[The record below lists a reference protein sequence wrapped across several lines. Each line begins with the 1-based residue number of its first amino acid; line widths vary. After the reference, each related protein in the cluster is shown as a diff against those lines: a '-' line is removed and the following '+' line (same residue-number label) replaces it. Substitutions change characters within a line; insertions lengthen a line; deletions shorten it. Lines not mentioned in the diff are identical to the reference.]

1 MSVYDVNGNMLSSV
15 FNVVGNALSFAYD
28 VNGNIIYRSGTDYNN
43 YTINNYVS
51 VSLSPTQGFDIS
63 NGIIFQFIAS
73 GSTGNRLATINSDTQ
88 QIINSNISAVSDH
101 GDSAS
106 FASVFYNPNDD
117 FPLLYVTSDTNP
129 AKVYVNRVTENTSQ
143 LITTYAFP
151 LDKTG
156 YYSALCLDDANNR
169 MYMVGYSEQ
178 NYQTDDGGNNKT
190 VVSIWDMSNLT
201 DNGDGTYTPTFV
213 SRFER
218 PFIYTMQGQQYHDG
232 MLWISSGGTNV
243 HGYVY
248 ALDPSDGTL
257 LYTIDTNTTTEVE
270 GIAFLPDGNMVF
282 GLQGGTYKKVTFADA
297 V

>member
-1 MSVYDVNGNMLSSV
+1 MAIYNKDNHII
-15 FNVVGNALSFAYD
+15 NAAYD
-28 VNGNIIYRSGTDYNN
+28 VSANEIDSAYDAQGSKVFRKSIDYSD
-43 YTINNYVS
+43 YSVGDYLT
-51 VSLSPTQGFDIS
+51 VSLSPTQGFDIY
-63 NGIIFQFIAS
+63 NEVIFQFI
-73 GSTGNRLATINSDTQ
+73 GSSTVSDKMATINATTK
-88 QIINSNISAVSDH
+88 QIINSNISASSGH

-106 FASVFYNPNDD
+106 FSNDLDGD
-117 FPLLYVTSDTNP
+117 FPLLYVTADTNP

-143 LITTYAFP
+143 LIKTYTFP

-156 YYSALCLDDANNR
+156 YYAALCLDDENDL

-190 VVSIWDMSNLT
+190 VVSVWDMSNLT

-243 HGYVY
+243 HGYIY